1 MWLRGEVTPGAG
13 EEGKNSKGGIKI
25 IGKMFIFIFFY
36 IDIIFIGKMLFAVK
50 INPST
55 FFLLCKLIFL
65 FILKFLKRLISMLI

>member
-36 IDIIFIGKMLFAVK
+36 INIIFMGKMLFAVK
-50 INPST
+50 INQLSF
-55 FFLLCKLIFL
+55 FFLQIDFFIF
-65 FILKFLKRLISMLI
+65 KFLKRLISTLI